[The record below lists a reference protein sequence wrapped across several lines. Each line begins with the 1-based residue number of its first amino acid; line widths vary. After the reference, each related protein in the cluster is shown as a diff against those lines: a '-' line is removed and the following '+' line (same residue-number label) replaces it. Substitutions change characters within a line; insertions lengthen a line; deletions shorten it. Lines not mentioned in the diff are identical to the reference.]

1 MKPFRLFV
9 FALISVF
16 FSHPAS
22 AGPSLDPDQD
32 FFAELGNAFRSGSV
46 KDISKYFAATVDIT
60 LPSADD
66 QYSKAQ
72 AEVMLKNF
80 FDSHSPSGF
89 KLEHQGA
96 SNNGKYMVGTLTTA
110 KGNFKVY
117 VFVKDSGGQ
126 RTISELKI
134 ENP

>member
-1 MKPFRLFV
+1 MKSIRLYAFLLFSLV
-9 FALISVF
+9 ALNG
-16 FSHPAS
+16 FSATAS
-22 AGPSLDPDQD
+22 ADPDQD
-32 FFAELGNAFRSGSV
+32 FFSELGNAFRSGSV

-80 FDSHSPSGF
+80 FDSHSPNGF

-96 SNNGKYMVGTLTTA
+96 SSNGKYMVGSLTTS
-110 KGNFKVY
+110 KGTFKVY